1 MRRIPGRIGPTLGT
15 CVLLAAVSAA
25 SVGLNTDLT
34 APPRFDGAGYAVLGE
49 ALATGRGYREIS
61 LPGSPRHAHFPPGY
75 PAALALIWRSFG
87 RSNVAGHAFSMVC
100 TTVAVLL
107 AWRWFRTV
115 VTPRT
120 ALLLGLAL
128 PLNWT
133 WARGGGSIQ
142 SEPFYTLLQMLAVIA
157 SARAARRVGFGV
169 GCVLGLALAACILT
183 RHVGVCLAAASAVD
197 LGLRGRR
204 RTLGAAGL
212 TAAALVLPWA
222 GWLATVREP
231 TQVGL
236 LERRGLA
243 ARVAEQGLFYL
254 QRIPDQ
260 ITGPFVEVGTVFR
273 RSTAVAVAANLWAV
287 LGAGVVIWGWVR
299 ALRTPRR
306 RLAGLVPFTTLALL
320 LVWPF
325 TEAGRFLVPLVPFL
339 LVGAVEGLAGPV
351 ARVTRRRPRTWA
363 AGIVLAASLPYAA
376 YSVAAGRA
384 EAQRGTH
391 ADFDAACRWIARH
404 ATRPGPILSRHP
416 GEVFWQT
423 GRQGIPPEPPEPE
436 AIDRLIGR
444 LGVHYLLID
453 DARYANEAPN
463 PLNRYVERYHDRV
476 TLLWEKSRGA
486 STTRI
491 FGVFGGRM
499 RTLE

>member
-1 MRRIPGRIGPTLGT
+1 M
-15 CVLLAAVSAA
+15 
-25 SVGLNTDLT
+25 
-34 APPRFDGAGYAVLGE
+34 
-49 ALATGRGYREIS
+49 
-61 LPGSPRHAHFPPGY
+61 
-75 PAALALIWRSFG
+75 
-87 RSNVAGHAFSMVC
+87 
-100 TTVAVLL
+100 
-107 AWRWFRTV
+107 
-115 VTPRT
+115 
-120 ALLLGLAL
+120 LLGLAL
-128 PLNWT
+128 ALNWT
-133 WARGGGSIQ
+133 WGRGGGSIQ
-142 SEPFYTLLQMLAVIA
+142 SEPFYTLLEMLAVLA
-157 SARAARRVGFGV
+157 STRAGRRGGVGA

-197 LGLRGRR
+197 LALRGRW

-212 TAAALVLPWA
+212 TAAVLVLPWA
-222 GWLATVREP
+222 GWLATVREH

-254 QRIPDQ
+254 RRIPDQ

-273 RSTAVAVAANLWAV
+273 RSAAVAAVATLWGV

-306 RLAGLVPFTTLALL
+306 RLAGLVPFATLALL

-363 AGIVLAASLPYAA
+363 AGIVLAATLPYAA

-384 EAQRGTH
+384 EAQRETH

-404 ATRPGPILSRHP
+404 ATRPGPVLSRHP
-416 GEVFWQT
+416 GEVYWQT
-423 GRQGIPPEPPEPE
+423 GRLGIPPEPPEPE

-444 LGVHYLLID
+444 LGVPYLLID
-453 DARYANEAPN
+453 DGRYANEAPN
-463 PLNRYVERYHDRV
+463 PLSRYVERYPDRV
-476 TLLWEKSRGA
+476 ELLWEKSRGA
-486 STTRI
+486 STIRI
-491 FGVFGGRM
+491 FGVLRGAH
-499 RTLE
+499 